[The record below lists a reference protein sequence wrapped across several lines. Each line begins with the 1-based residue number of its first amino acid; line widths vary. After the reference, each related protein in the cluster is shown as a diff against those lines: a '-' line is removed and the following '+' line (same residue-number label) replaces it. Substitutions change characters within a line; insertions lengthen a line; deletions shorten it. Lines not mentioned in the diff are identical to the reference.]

1 MVIPG
6 SFASYERKIE
16 FFVQSRNRYV
26 KAIDF
31 FGDTVA
37 VGDSIDGWR
46 EKFCPVFLS
55 VFGKSGLKIRNIFGR
70 QGNMYGHCSV
80 FNSEGSFSVTGLA
93 YMEHAAVCAEISGVN
108 AVLQDRP

>member
-1 MVIPG
+1 MVIPC

-37 VGDSIDGWR
+37 VGDGIDGWR

-55 VFGKSGLKIRNIFGR
+55 VFGMSGINVWSLFRF
-70 QGNMYGHCSV
+70 Q
-80 FNSEGSFSVTGLA
+80 
-93 YMEHAAVCAEISGVN
+93 
-108 AVLQDRP
+108 Q